1 MSIQMDRV
9 HTLAAAR
16 PSPQIAPVNGQTLM
30 QHLQNGN
37 TGRTIEKP
45 PSPERAQPQPLGS
58 TSDERQCQMEQSL
71 KRSVTLVIWYKPNCD
86 PIRLTHE
93 ISTFPL
99 FQLSHYQSVVSDLEL
114 TPASYLDAY
123 NHTTG
128 HWEQHMITTVR
139 TIESEQRLLYK
150 LRKSLLAGLTDEE
163 CRGLVE
169 ERTLQLKKKQQGSG
183 GHNLTLPLTQ
193 LKRPVSESAEVPS
206 AKRFYLPEG
215 YPAHHVYIP
224 PPMNY
229 MIPPQTMPYAPPL
242 ASPPLSG
249 PHARNGGQLDEMGS
263 PMGSPF
269 PSPGMNLQSPVVPQ
283 TPLYGANTPSTSPST
298 ATRTSFPQ
306 HPHPPLKRWP
316 NDYTVFEIAAGFR
329 AMDTMVAQTPTA
341 TQRMAFERVFGCR
354 YVKSTV
360 CRHRGVYRKADAA
373 VRALFEGM
381 GNDERAVWGEFV
393 RRVEGRPSAGKI
405 GGTGEEEAGLHGEMQ
420 GGSGQQGEQSPQS
433 AVMGQE
439 QRGET
444 NTNQMMAQMGM
455 PHMGMQQGL
464 QQVPS
469 GHAPA
474 YDPSFVETGTTIP
487 EA

>member
-37 TGRTIEKP
+37 AGHTIEKS
-45 PSPERAQPQPLGS
+45 PSPERAQPHPLGS
-58 TSDERQCQMEQSL
+58 TPDERQCQMEQSL
-71 KRSVTLVIWYKPNCD
+71 KRSVTLVIWYK
-86 PIRLTHE
+86 
-93 ISTFPL
+93 
-99 FQLSHYQSVVSDLEL
+99 L

-123 NHTTG
+123 NYTTG
-128 HWEQHMITTVR
+128 NWEQHMITTVR

-150 LRKSLLAGLTDEE
+150 LRKSLLAGLADEE
-163 CRGLVE
+163 CRSLAE

-183 GHNLTLPLTQ
+183 GNNLTLPPTQ
-193 LKRPVSESAEVPS
+193 LKRPASESAEVPS

-215 YPAHHVYIP
+215 YPARHVYIP

-242 ASPPLSG
+242 ASPPLSR

-298 ATRTSFPQ
+298 AIRTSFPQ

-360 CRHRGVYRKADAA
+360 CRHRGVYREADAA

-381 GNDERAVWGEFV
+381 GNDERAVGGEFV
-393 RRVEGRPSAGKI
+393 RRVEGRSSAGKI

-420 GGSGQQGEQSPQS
+420 GGSGQQGEQTSAGSAEQSPQS

-444 NTNQMMAQMGM
+444 NTNQMMAQMGV
-455 PHMGMQQGL
+455 PHMGMQQ
-464 QQVPS
+464 